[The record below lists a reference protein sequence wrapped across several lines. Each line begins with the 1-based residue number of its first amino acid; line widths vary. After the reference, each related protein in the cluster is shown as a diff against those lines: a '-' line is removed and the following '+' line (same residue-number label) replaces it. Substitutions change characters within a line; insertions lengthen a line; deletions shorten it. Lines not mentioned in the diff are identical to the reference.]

1 MTFLFVSF
9 GLFSPRRTELFLP
22 ACSSTT
28 RRHGWGGMR
37 SGDFFADW
45 WRVEKKVNS
54 EVTETSTAFGT
65 LIRGNRLL
73 AFTEKSG
80 PFI

>member
-1 MTFLFVSF
+1 M
-9 GLFSPRRTELFLP
+9 
-22 ACSSTT
+22 

-37 SGDFFADW
+37 SGDFSADW
-45 WRVEKKVNS
+45 WRVGKKVNS
-54 EVTETSTAFGT
+54 GVTETSTAFGT

-80 PFI
+80 PSI